1 MEVPFRGNAKGH
13 EDLRDLLDKLQ
24 FVGKL
29 RQVLW
34 QLNEVVVN
42 IHKAE
47 VSLEMKTGGV
57 NKWSPEREVLER
69 TRGDQLTDV
78 RCGVKMGQA
87 TRQSLHP
94 SSLLLSKIKP

>member
-1 MEVPFRGNAKGH
+1 MEVPFRGNTEGH

-47 VSLEMKTGGV
+47 VSLEMRTGGV
-57 NKWSPEREVLER
+57 NKRSPKREALEM
-69 TRGDQLTDV
+69 TMGNELTNVRGA
-78 RCGVKMGQA
+78 VKMEKA
-87 TRQSLHP
+87 RRQYLHP
-94 SSLLLSKIKP
+94 KLPLLSKIKP

>member
-1 MEVPFRGNAKGH
+1 MEISFRGNPKSH

-47 VSLEMKTGGV
+47 VSLEIKAGRGM
-57 NKWSPEREVLER
+57 REVLER
-69 TRGDQLTDV
+69 IMNT
-78 RCGVKMGQA
+78 
-87 TRQSLHP
+87 
-94 SSLLLSKIKP
+94 SK